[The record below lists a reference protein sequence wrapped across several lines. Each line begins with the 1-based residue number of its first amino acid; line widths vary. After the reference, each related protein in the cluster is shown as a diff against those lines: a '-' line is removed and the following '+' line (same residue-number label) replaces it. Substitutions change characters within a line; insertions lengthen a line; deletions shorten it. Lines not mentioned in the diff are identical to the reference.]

1 MDASFNY
8 ENEYAYDEVR
18 IPDKV
23 INERLIEFNKNDYDT
38 ELNEVLYLSMEE
50 FNNQEKI
57 NEIYEK
63 EIINKGKFSL
73 MKISE
78 SYFQNFKK
86 RWDTE
91 EPLRNEVLEHNK
103 LEIRNKKIDDIFD
116 EID

>member
-1 MDASFNY
+1 MKL
-8 ENEYAYDEVR
+8 DELY
-18 IPDKV
+18 P
-23 INERLIEFNKNDYDT
+23 
-38 ELNEVLYLSMEE
+38 LYLIWLEMR
-50 FNNQEKI
+50 F
-57 NEIYEK
+57 EK